1 MQRNVLAKNFLR
13 LQQRMTD
20 KRGAL
25 KLENSQKESHCSPPL
40 DAHGL
45 CLPNPS
51 RVGLIGGVSSGK
63 TGVCLN
69 MIARCHLWKPF
80 KHIYLMSP
88 NNAETS
94 KGEYSTLDVT
104 CLDSFPLLDYFTK
117 RPGRSA
123 LIIDDLGW
131 SLSQKGQPSQAE
143 LADRICGHV
152 SSHHDG
158 GLSIFIAQQTLTGIP
173 PNIRRLL
180 SHWAIFPQRIAR
192 DTVGHIARN
201 AMLEKQTLSKCF
213 DFCTEDFDWLLVS
226 NIQDGRARVRKNG
239 WQAVRGLL

>member
-1 MQRNVLAKNFLR
+1 MYNV
-13 LQQRMTD
+13 
-20 KRGAL
+20 
-25 KLENSQKESHCSPPL
+25 
-40 DAHGL
+40 
-45 CLPNPS
+45 
-51 RVGLIGGVSSGK
+51 
-63 TGVCLN
+63 
-69 MIARCHLWKPF
+69 
-80 KHIYLMSP
+80 
-88 NNAETS
+88 ETS
-94 KGEYSTLDVT
+94 KGEYSTLDVI

-173 PNIRRLL
+173 CNIRRLV